1 MEVNKLKEEDAAK
14 EEGNKQREAA
24 KAARQAR
31 GAGGGQGTSGRMGQ
45 RGGTVIGTCKE
56 VCLQS

>member
-1 MEVNKLKEEDAAK
+1 MVNRLREEDAAK
-14 EEGNKQREAA
+14 EEGKRQKEAA

-31 GAGGGQGTSGRMGQ
+31 GASGGQGTSDRMGQ
-45 RGGTVIGTCKE
+45 RGGAVIGTCKE